1 MVRELAGLKARLFWN
16 GLKSDRQRQIGLPLI
31 GALVLWAAWSLGRS
45 HWATLAA
52 VDNQVGA
59 EYLAWAA
66 TILAVAWIALPVV
79 VFPLDENLDAQQLA
93 VLPLSR
99 PQLVAGLAAAAFI
112 SVPVVVP
119 VALIGT
125 TAAFQPAVAPV
136 ALLAGL
142 IYLVMIVAASQGF
155 ATLMSSVLH
164 FRRGRDLAVFIIM
177 GIGLSSFGGYQLI
190 RSKVNEMGMASATL
204 AYPIDS
210 LWWLIPPVAPAHA
223 ISSAWNADWMGVFGG
238 LLAAVAW
245 TGLIMAGWERVLR
258 WLLVTPRQES
268 TPGTLRGRAGM
279 AKGPWEVPLMMARKE
294 FRFYL
299 RDPRQRL
306 VWTGTVIFVGL
317 AVAALVVGSEGMA
330 RFQTR
335 EWLPMLAPVLVLM
348 VGLPIALNQFGWER
362 NAASYLFALPAKPR
376 ALIIGKN
383 LAALT
388 GLLAETVFLGLL
400 LAWFSG
406 SWRWF
411 GLVIPVALGAI
422 CCLLAVGNVVSILTP
437 LRLPREGTDMFAQ
450 ATEQGFLALISQIVS
465 FFTIGLLLVLPASVV
480 VLTVEFG
487 QVISPWFAAAFALGW
502 GLMWYL
508 GSLGLSG
515 VLLRRRVPEVVGW
528 VQVY

>member
-1 MVRELAGLKARLFWN
+1 
-16 GLKSDRQRQIGLPLI
+16 
-31 GALVLWAAWSLGRS
+31 
-45 HWATLAA
+45 
-52 VDNQVGA
+52 
-59 EYLAWAA
+59 
-66 TILAVAWIALPVV
+66 
-79 VFPLDENLDAQQLA
+79 
-93 VLPLSR
+93 
-99 PQLVAGLAAAAFI
+99 
-112 SVPVVVP
+112 
-119 VALIGT
+119 
-125 TAAFQPAVAPV
+125 
-136 ALLAGL
+136 
-142 IYLVMIVAASQGF
+142 
-155 ATLMSSVLH
+155 
-164 FRRGRDLAVFIIM
+164 
-177 GIGLSSFGGYQLI
+177 
-190 RSKVNEMGMASATL
+190 
-204 AYPIDS
+204 
-210 LWWLIPPVAPAHA
+210 
-223 ISSAWNADWMGVFGG
+223 
-238 LLAAVAW
+238 
-245 TGLIMAGWERVLR
+245 
-258 WLLVTPRQES
+258 
-268 TPGTLRGRAGM
+268 M